1 MLPYGAEK
9 IEDSLQI
16 SLMTENYRFSSRI
29 ERLLVKYIME
39 MVITTFVKAVGSFFI
54 KFIYFIYF
62 SAYFYN
68 KYSCIFIIIIT

>member
-39 MVITTFVKAVGSFFI
+39 MVITNFVKAVGSFFI
-54 KFIYFIYF
+54 KCIYVIYF
-62 SAYFYN
+62 SSYFYN
-68 KYSCIFIIIIT
+68 KMIKYSCIFV